1 MKIAI
6 LGSGAVGR
14 RLAAL
19 FTAAGYPVALGG
31 REEARAACDGADLV
45 LLALPYGAVQEVV
58 QQLGD
63 RLTGKIVIDV
73 TNPVQADWSPLVLGA
88 ETSAAETIARL
99 LPEARIVKAF
109 NTIFADIMT
118 PAGLDRQGT
127 PVTCFIASDD
137 PAAAAEV
144 AKLAGDIGMAP
155 LLVGPLKMARH
166 LEALAHLN
174 IQIAVGQGG
183 GTNAAFL
190 FHQVKQ

>member
-6 LGSGAVGR
+6 LGSGAVGQ

-63 RLTGKIVIDV
+63 RLSGKIVIDV
-73 TNPVQADWSPLVLGA
+73 TNPVQADWSPLILGA

-118 PAGLDRQGT
+118 PAGLNREGT

-144 AKLAGDIGMAP
+144 AKLAGNIGMAP
-155 LLVGPLKMARH
+155 LLVGPLKIARH

>member
-19 FTAAGYPVALGG
+19 FTAAGYPVALGR

-63 RLTGKIVIDV
+63 RLTGKIIIDV
-73 TNPVQADWSPLVLGA
+73 TNPVQADWSPLILGA

-155 LLVGPLKMARH
+155 LLVGPLKIARH